1 MAFFVAMYINTL
13 YTGVSSVQGLYMRGK
28 LNRVRMILK
37 CVCKDSKIKVVITFF
52 RALWV
57 ILVTGY
63 AGGYTKWLCNFIK
76 VVMQKRVLRGYDT
89 RG

>member
-1 MAFFVAMYINTL
+1 
-13 YTGVSSVQGLYMRGK
+13 
-28 LNRVRMILK
+28 MILK
-37 CVCKDSKIKVVITFF
+37 CVYKGGKIRVGITFFF

-76 VVMQKRVLRGYDT
+76 VVMQKWVLRGYDT